1 MNGVKKALDLYV
13 VRSAR
18 KGRVKPHRFDAPSKT
33 KVMDAKARGYFTA

>member
-18 KGRVKPHRFDAPSKT
+18 KGRVKPHWFDAPSKT
-33 KVMDAKARGYFTA
+33 KAMDAKTRGYFTA